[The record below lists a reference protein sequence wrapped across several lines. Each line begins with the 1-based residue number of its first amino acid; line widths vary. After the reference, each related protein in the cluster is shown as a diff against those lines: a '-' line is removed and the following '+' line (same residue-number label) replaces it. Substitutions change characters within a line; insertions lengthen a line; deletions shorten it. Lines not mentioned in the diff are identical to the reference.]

1 MKDETIDLANKI
13 GEVLNG
19 HELDNVIP
27 ALTMVLSHAVQMSNI
42 PIDSIMGF
50 LERAMS
56 ICDDDSTTRH

>member
-50 LERAMS
+50 LERAMN
-56 ICDDDSTTRH
+56 ICDEDSTTRH

>member
-13 GEVLNG
+13 GEVLSG

-50 LERAMS
+50 LERAMN

>member
-19 HELDNVIP
+19 HELDDVIP
-27 ALTMVLSHAVQMSNI
+27 ALTMVLSHAIQMTNI

-50 LERAMS
+50 LENAMKA
-56 ICDDDSTTRH
+56 CDDDSTTRH

>member
-13 GEVLNG
+13 GEVLSG

-27 ALTMVLSHAVQMSNI
+27 ALTMVLSHAIQMTNI

-50 LERAMS
+50 LESAMKV
-56 ICDDDSTTRH
+56 CDNDSTTRH

>member
-19 HELDNVIP
+19 HELDNAIP

-42 PIDSIMGF
+42 PIESIMGF
-50 LERAMS
+50 LESAMKV
-56 ICDDDSTTRH
+56 CDDDSTTRH

>member
-27 ALTMVLSHAVQMSNI
+27 ALTMALSHAVQLSNI

-50 LERAMS
+50 LESAMKV
-56 ICDDDSTTRH
+56 CDKDSTTRH

>member
-1 MKDETIDLANKI
+1 MNDETIDLANKI
-13 GEVLNG
+13 GKVLSG

-50 LERAMS
+50 LERAMN

>member
-13 GEVLNG
+13 GELLSG

-50 LERAMS
+50 LERAMN

>member
-13 GEVLNG
+13 GDVLNG

-50 LERAMS
+50 LERAMN